1 MTTSPD
7 RQRRKAKIQKQLD
20 ATARRM
26 RLARERLGISE
37 KEAAAAAGVCVR
49 TYRKYE
55 AGGPSVY
62 RMSAYPML
70 RLAGKFPELDVFRA
84 RSTGA
89 RRNA

>member
-1 MTTSPD
+1 MEEFKMRRSP
-7 RQRRKAKIQKQLD
+7 RIQRRLD

-26 RLARERLGISE
+26 RPARERLGLSE

-55 AGGPSVY
+55 AGGPPVW

-70 RLAGKFPELDVFRA
+70 RLADKLCFPL
-84 RSTGA
+84 G
-89 RRNA
+89 